1 MQSASAPGRI
11 RPGVFVYL
19 ACTLSLFAPAVH
31 AQTERFCF
39 PQTDELH
46 SAYLDEVVDGDTLRL
61 KDGRKVRLVGIN
73 APELGRDGRPDQALA
88 RRSQRV
94 ASEWLGSGPIHLH
107 IGVEARDRYG
117 RQLATVFRT
126 DGYMLGE
133 HLLRQGLAWQVT
145 VPPNTRY
152 SECLQRAEQVA
163 RSALRGVWAEQRYP
177 LLKAKSL
184 TSGDTGFQRVRG
196 RVSDIGKSRRALWL
210 ELDNGLSLRLSR
222 DDRVHFNSVSLEA
235 LNLEPFNLEP
245 LNPEALAG
253 KVLTVR
259 GWLIYRGKQKQG
271 HPAHLMHLRHPA
283 MLEAIEE

>member
-1 MQSASAPGRI
+1 MKSASAPGRI
-11 RPGVFVYL
+11 RPGVFVCL
-19 ACTLSLFAPAVH
+19 AYTLSLLSSAVH
-31 AQTERFCF
+31 AQPERFCF

-94 ASEWLGSGPIHLH
+94 ASEWLGSGPLHLH

-117 RQLATVFRT
+117 RQLATVFRAE
-126 DGYMLGE
+126 DGYMLE
-133 HLLRQGLAWQVT
+133 EYLLRQGLAWQVT
-145 VPPNTRY
+145 VPPNTLY
-152 SECLQRAEQVA
+152 SECLQGAEQVA
-163 RSALRGVWAEQRYP
+163 RVARRGVWAEQRYP
-177 LLKAKSL
+177 LLKATSL
-184 TSGDTGFQRVRG
+184 TATDTGFQRIRG

-222 DDRVHFNSVSLEA
+222 DDRVHFNSVSLES
-235 LNLEPFNLEP
+235 
-245 LNPEALAG
+245 LAG